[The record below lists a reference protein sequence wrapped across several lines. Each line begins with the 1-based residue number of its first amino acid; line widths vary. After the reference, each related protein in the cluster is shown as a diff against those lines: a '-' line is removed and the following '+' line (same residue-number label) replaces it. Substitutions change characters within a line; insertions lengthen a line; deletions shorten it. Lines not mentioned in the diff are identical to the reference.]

1 MCHTW
6 FPWFD
11 PHLLWDEGQYEMST
25 LVGSGLGWLET
36 EACIPGGAY
45 NHNLQD
51 LHLNLTDPVM

>member
-11 PHLLWDEGQYEMST
+11 PLLLWDEGQYEMST

-36 EACIPGGAY
+36 EACIPGGA
-45 NHNLQD
+45 
-51 LHLNLTDPVM
+51 